1 MIIPVVTCRRG
12 ISLIIVGVIMSN
24 ETLTTAEWLTRFQDA
39 ETHLN
44 ETILGQSGAIR
55 LILLS
60 VLARG
65 HVLLAGD
72 VGTGKTTMLRAV
84 ARVVGGPFARIEGTV
99 DLLPTDLIYD
109 AHLDSEGRPQI
120 EPGPVLSRGEDL
132 SIFFFNEINRARP
145 QVHALL
151 LRLMAERSLT
161 AFRREHQFPHLQVFA
176 DRNQIERDET
186 FELPAAARDRFM
198 MEIPIHVPPLREDRI
213 ALAFETRFHDT
224 EILIGQ
230 VTEGLLPYQQ
240 LNALAREIQ
249 DRIHASETLQRYVL
263 DLCSALRAPAE
274 YGLQIEGTDSAQLV
288 RGGVSP
294 RGMQSLVRV
303 ARAAAWIEGRH
314 AILPQDV
321 RQIFEPV
328 MSHRT
333 FLAPAYEPR
342 REALMPDLIRS
353 AFEKIP
359 VPSE

>member
-1 MIIPVVTCRRG
+1 
-12 ISLIIVGVIMSN
+12 MSN
-24 ETLTTAEWLTRFQDA
+24 ETLAAAGWLARFQDA
-39 ETHLN
+39 ETQLN
-44 ETILGQSGAIR
+44 EIMLGQSGAIR

-109 AHLDSEGRPQI
+109 AHLDAEGRPRI

-161 AFRREHQFPHLQVFA
+161 AFRNEYHFPHLQVFA

-198 MEIPIHVPPLREDRI
+198 MEIPIQVPHLREDRI
-213 ALAFETRFHDT
+213 ALAFDTRFHDT
-224 EILIGQ
+224 ETLIGH
-230 VTEGLLPYQQ
+230 VTEGLLPYQA
-240 LNALAREIQ
+240 LNALARDIQ
-249 DRIHASETLQRYVL
+249 DRVHASETLQRYVF
-263 DLCSALRAPAE
+263 DLCSALRDPATF
-274 YGLQIEGTDSAQLV
+274 GLQVDGTDSAQLV

-294 RGMQSLVRV
+294 RGMQALVRV
-303 ARAAAWIEGRH
+303 ARASAWIEGRD
-314 AILPQDV
+314 AVLPQDV
-321 RQIFEPV
+321 RRIFAPV

-342 REALMPDLIRS
+342 RDVLISELIRA
-353 AFEKIP
+353 AFENIP

>member
-1 MIIPVVTCRRG
+1 
-12 ISLIIVGVIMSN
+12 MSN
-24 ETLTTAEWLTRFQDA
+24 ETLATAEWLTRFQDA
-39 ETHLN
+39 ETQLN
-44 ETILGQSGAIR
+44 EIILGQSGAIR

-60 VLARG
+60 VLSRG

-240 LNALAREIQ
+240 LNALAWEIQ
-249 DRIHASETLQRYVL
+249 DRIHASEALQRYVF

-314 AILPQDV
+314 AVLPQDV